1 MTAPRHARDLMTS
14 PVRFL
19 AKSATVTEAARFLLD
34 NRLSGAPVADEA
46 GRPVGVFTFRDLAK
60 FFLDPGFQEGGT
72 ASPKDVKITE
82 FMTPRVHSV
91 KPEATVEDCR
101 KVMRQHRLHR
111 VLVQNPDGT
120 MAGIVSV
127 SDIALRAGD

>member
-1 MTAPRHARDLMTS
+1 MTAPRHARDLMTT

-19 AKSATVTEAARFLLD
+19 AKSASVTEAAKFLLD

-60 FFLDPGFQEGGT
+60 FFLDPAFLEGGSAPAT
-72 ASPKDVKITE
+72 APITD
-82 FMTPRVHSV
+82 FMTPRVHTV

-111 VLVQNPDGT
+111 VLVQNADGT